1 MATLDDLQARH
12 SIWDVIDLNQLIDDI
27 TPEAEDHGGA

>member
-12 SIWDVIDLNQLIDDI
+12 SIWDVIDLNQMIDDINI
-27 TPEAEDHGGA
+27 TPEA